1 MPCSLIGFPSCF
13 YSCRSHGSCIC
24 LLAPTQSLVQSTDKH
39 ETSRPTADL
48 VSHTGSGAAGGVLDD
63 EPALDL
69 LLLSLPPSR
78 LVSEAFQSRLFMVV
92 ITCALIDKVEKQ
104 HWFGVRVADLKC
116 TATVMTTQFCTD
128 NFSFTTRPLP
138 SNRPLSHTLT
148 HTCTENRKITEQT
161 LHALKHTYMHVSYGM
176 TCYTASTTILNRN
189 SAYSFINI
197 MTLLC

>member
-1 MPCSLIGFPSCF
+1 MQAALLLFVNRHAGNAPMIVVLGPSAPRSTRTHTCTFPVPCSLIGFPSCF

-69 LLLSLPPSR
+69 LLLSPPPLPYSR
-78 LVSEAFQSRLFMVV
+78 LVSEAFQSRLFTVV

-104 HWFGVRVADLKC
+104 H
-116 TATVMTTQFCTD
+116 
-128 NFSFTTRPLP
+128 
-138 SNRPLSHTLT
+138 
-148 HTCTENRKITEQT
+148 
-161 LHALKHTYMHVSYGM
+161 
-176 TCYTASTTILNRN
+176 
-189 SAYSFINI
+189 
-197 MTLLC
+197 